1 MKTTCLGFAVFL
13 LASAA
18 IASGAAQ
25 DEVLQAEKA
34 WATALIKADA
44 AALDRLLAPDL
55 IFTHANGVVEDKG
68 VFLGNIKSG
77 ALKYEVVEHERITVK
92 QYKDAAVLHCKIRLG
107 GVAGGKP
114 FSVYVIMSHMWIN
127 EEGLWKLAAH
137 HATLVP

>member
-1 MKTTCLGFAVFL
+1 
-13 LASAA
+13 
-18 IASGAAQ
+18 
-25 DEVLQAEKA
+25 
-34 WATALIKADA
+34 
-44 AALDRLLAPDL
+44 LDRLLAPDL
-55 IFTHANGVVEDKG
+55 FFTHASGVVEDKG

-92 QYKDAAVLHCKIRLG
+92 PYKDAAVLHCKIRLG

-114 FSVYVIMSHMWIN
+114 FSVCVIMSHMWIN

>member
-13 LASAA
+13 LATAA

-77 ALKYEVVEHERITVK
+77 ALKYEAVEHERITVK
-92 QYKDAAVLHCKIRLG
+92 PYKDAAVLHCKIRLG

-127 EEGLWKLAAH
+127 EGGLWKLAAH

>member
-13 LASAA
+13 LATAA

-92 QYKDAAVLHCKIRLG
+92 PYKDAAVLHCKIRLG

-127 EEGLWKLAAH
+127 EDGLWKLAAH

>member
-44 AALDRLLAPDL
+44 PALDRLLAPDL

-92 QYKDAAVLHCKIRLG
+92 PYKDAAVLHCKIRLG

-114 FSVYVIMSHMWIN
+114 FSVHVIMSHMWIN

>member
-13 LASAA
+13 LATAA

-92 QYKDAAVLHCKIRLG
+92 PYKDAAVLHCKIRLG